1 MRHLLLRTIAG
12 TGLLL
17 FGISASIQ
25 AQPPRDDDRYH
36 RDRDD
41 YYRGE
46 QWRARVFDRVRDD
59 LNHVQTTWFPG
70 NSDQYRIGKAKQ
82 ELNELQTAMAD
93 HRYDERV
100 LDDVISAMQRVV
112 SDNRLSDR
120 DRDILNDDIGRL
132 RQFREH
138 HDDWGAR

>member
-17 FGISASIQ
+17 FGISASVQ

-70 NSDQYRIGKAKQ
+70 NNDQYRIGKAKQ

-93 HRYDERV
+93 HRYDERA

-120 DRDILNDDIGRL
+120 DRDVLNDDISRL

-138 HDDWGAR
+138 HNDWGAR